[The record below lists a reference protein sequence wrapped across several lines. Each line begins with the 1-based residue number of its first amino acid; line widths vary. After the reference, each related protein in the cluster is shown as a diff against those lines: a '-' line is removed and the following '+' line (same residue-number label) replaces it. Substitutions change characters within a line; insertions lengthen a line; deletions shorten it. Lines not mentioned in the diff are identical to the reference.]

1 MIKSFKVYYGNQLS
15 SPLTY
20 LEKQVDGAVKEDFL
34 KKMIPVLY
42 HKLLVVG
49 VGEGV
54 IRIQTE
60 GEAKEAPRS
69 ETAWCAHRNAG
80 QPAGLLS
87 VWRTAD
93 VQNGFGEWDRS
104 SFNKHYLNIHQ
115 ERGTTEQ
122 VGIEL
127 WARVV
132 RFLPSWSLYFS
143 GRRQAPSS

>member
-20 LEKQVDGAVKEDFL
+20 LGKREDGAVKEGFL
-34 KKMIPVLY
+34 KKTMPVLY

-54 IRIQTE
+54 VRIQPE
-60 GEAKEAPRS
+60 GEAKEEAPRS
-69 ETAWCAHRNAG
+69 ETTWRAHRNAS

-93 VQNGFGEWDRS
+93 AQNGFGEWDRT
-104 SFNKHYLNIHQ
+104 SFNKH
-115 ERGTTEQ
+115 
-122 VGIEL
+122 
-127 WARVV
+127 
-132 RFLPSWSLYFS
+132 
-143 GRRQAPSS
+143 